1 MDRSRS
7 IAIVGGGI
15 GGLTTAIALRRKGY
29 EVTVY
34 EAAESFK
41 NVGAGIVLAGNAMKA
56 LQTIGIDREI
66 IDAGRKL
73 KRFAIRNPSGTYLS
87 TTEADKINRKYGLVN
102 TLSLHRAELHK
113 ILLSF
118 IEPGIVHQSKTCTGF
133 EQTDEGTRLFF
144 ADGTYSDVQFVIAAD
159 GIHSVFRK
167 KFLPDSVLR
176 YSGYT
181 CWRAVIDVP
190 GLNIDEATE
199 TWGRGKRFGVVPLT
213 RNRIYWY
220 ATLDSKPAI
229 QASPVSI
236 EDLRNIYAGFHDPV
250 PSILKMT
257 REEQLI
263 HGDISDFKPI
273 TQYAFGNIVL
283 IGDAAHATTP
293 NLGQGACMAIEDAV
307 VLANALVAQGEP
319 VPAFRL
325 FEKLRLE
332 RNTRVVNA
340 SWSLGK
346 LSQVSNP
353 VLASLRNAAIRLTPE
368 SVAERQMKFLYDVSF
383 TNA

>member
-1 MDRSRS
+1 MGRSES

-15 GGLTTAIALRRKGY
+15 GGLTAAIALRRKGY
-29 EVTVY
+29 EVAVY

-41 NVGAGIVLAGNAMKA
+41 NVGAGIVLAANAMKA
-56 LQTIGIDREI
+56 LQTIGIDSEV

-73 KRFAIRNPSGTYLS
+73 KRFAIRNPAGTYLS
-87 TTEADKINRKYGLVN
+87 TTEAHKIDRKYGLVN

-113 ILLSF
+113 TLLSF
-118 IEPGIVHQSKTCTGF
+118 LDPGIIHQSKTCKGF
-133 EQTDEGTRLFF
+133 EQTDQGTRLFF
-144 ADGTYSDVQFVIAAD
+144 ADGSYSDVRFVIAAD

-167 KFLPDSVLR
+167 KFLPDTLLR

-190 GLNIDEATE
+190 GMNIDEATE

-213 RNRIYWY
+213 GNRIYWY
-220 ATLDSKPAI
+220 ATLDSLPSI
-229 QASPVSI
+229 QAAPVSM

-250 PSILKMT
+250 QAILKMT

-273 TQYAFGNIVL
+273 TKYAFGNVVL

-307 VLANALVAQGEP
+307 VLANALAAEDEP
-319 VPAFRL
+319 ASAFRL
-325 FEKLRLE
+325 FEKLRLD
-332 RNTRVVNA
+332 RNTRVVNT

-353 VLASLRNAAIRLTPE
+353 LLASLRNAAMRLTPE
-368 SVAERQMKFLYDVSF
+368 SISERQLKFLYDVSF